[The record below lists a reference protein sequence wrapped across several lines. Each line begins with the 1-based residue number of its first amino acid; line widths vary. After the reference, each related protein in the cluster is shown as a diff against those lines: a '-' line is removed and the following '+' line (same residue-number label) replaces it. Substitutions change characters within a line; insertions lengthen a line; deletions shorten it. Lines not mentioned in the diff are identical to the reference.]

1 MGYSIRRTEKLWIF
15 HEKKTTTNSLKL
27 WTEKWMEI
35 PLNPLITPCAFFRRN
50 IIFAN
55 SMILGNGLQNIFY
68 YNLLRQKKYL
78 IKLWFWHFC
87 SEVFLHPLF
96 LDSMD
101 VFAASSQG
109 QERFLSL
116 IIFLFATPY
125 KILAGK
131 RNQHRYHIPI
141 DTYSLTDS
149 NYQNKEE
156 IPYWAT
162 YLTH

>member
-15 HEKKTTTNSLKL
+15 HEKKNHNKLLKTELRHGWKYHLTPWLHPVRSLGD
-27 WTEKWMEI
+27 
-35 PLNPLITPCAFFRRN
+35 N